1 MQFCKEHWSIRR
13 ADVGHTC
20 KEVPKSSPASITF
33 RWVQILHAEAEPGGK
48 KCENVAEMP
57 GHSWR
62 MRWSH
67 SSIWPDERQEEKRAW
82 RGGARLLKLSL
93 CPPPRGSSLFYEGL
107 VSLDFQNPPF
117 LFNLQLSNQT
127 GRLWKGLGSTELS
140 ALQFSL
146 ACFDPKHLTQWSKLK
161 FLIFLF

>member
-1 MQFCKEHWSIRR
+1 MWDTPAKKFPNLLLQALPSDESRFCMQKLNQVVKSVRTWQKCQAIVEEWDDSTAVSDQTSDRRRSEHE
-13 ADVGHTC
+13 G
-20 KEVPKSSPASITF
+20 E
-33 RWVQILHAEAEPGGK
+33 EPG
-48 KCENVAEMP
+48 C
-57 GHSWR
+57 
-62 MRWSH
+62 WSC
-67 SSIWPDERQEEKRAW
+67 
-82 RGGARLLKLSL
+82 LSA
-93 CPPPRGSSLFYEGL
+93 PPPRGSSLFYEGL